1 MHPVEVKSALE
12 SAIILCDTR
21 EQPTDRFERRMK
33 ETGLPYIRRKLNFGD
48 YSIACTLDDGSELD
62 LSGSVAIER
71 KMSLDEI
78 CSCFC
83 QSRGRFEREFLR
95 AKEAGAKIYLLIEN
109 GSWEK
114 AYAGYYRSRMTP
126 ASFIASLTAWLA
138 RYNCQIIFCEPETTG
153 KLIRE
158 LLYRELKERLEVSAW
173 PETEIS

>member
-1 MHPVEVKSALE
+1 MHPVEIKAALNT
-12 SAIILCDTR
+12 AVILCDTR
-21 EQPTDRFERRMK
+21 EQPTERFKRRM
-33 ETGLPYIRRKLNFGD
+33 EEIGLPYRRQKLDFGD
-48 YSIACTLDDGSELD
+48 YSIACLLDDGTELD
-62 LSGSVAIER
+62 LSRSVSIER

-83 QSRGRFEREFLR
+83 QSRSRFEREFLR

-114 AYAGYYRSRMTP
+114 AYSGYYSSRMTP

-158 LLYRELKERLEVSAW
+158 LLYRELKERLEVSTW